1 MARGRA
7 CVPFLSVLGW
17 SPPTVSGCQPRGG
30 EHEQAAATREH
41 PGRLGSDRL
50 VHARR
55 VRGGDSAISASRTGS
70 PTMPRATTY
79 ADHVENRAL
88 SGAPGPRGSRGL
100 TGPASQRVSL
110 FQCRLRRRHPAL
122 AAVGVQIA
130 RRRAPE
136 HRRVSPRPRSSAP
149 LGLRSGGHAVSNR
162 RQRGQRPSRHQL
174 RRATRRNMTGGSQ

>member
-122 AAVGVQIA
+122 AAVGGA
-130 RRRAPE
+130 DSSTAGTRAPPRE
-136 HRRVSPRPRSSAP
+136 SSPAIVRP